1 MRMNEFFDYTKKMKK
16 VDSED
21 LYAIC
26 HDAQEL
32 IIDYCVKKAH
42 NHKFEKQTSELF
54 SRMANK
60 KFIKTMKK
68 LAKNDELDPGFA
80 FAGDCFVN
88 YILGDKERDQEDLEE
103 IVLGYSEI
111 REILLKPQVKEIY
124 KKTGID
130 KAAIIELL
138 SVVPDKKYMRN
149 EKYVR
154 IYLIKIMKKLY
165 MMAKDVDDIIINSS
179 QIDKLFKAIFG
190 KEFLDVISIYIL
202 LERKPVIADF
212 NESQIKIFNK
222 FSVFAL
228 ETIEKQEK
236 KHIKELIKLYIDT
249 RSRDAENNRDSA
261 RRLNLMGCTADSYPK
276 IAKVVEKLK
285 DKNDNAKYL

>member
-1 MRMNEFFDYTKKMKK
+1 
-16 VDSED
+16 
-21 LYAIC
+21 
-26 HDAQEL
+26 
-32 IIDYCVKKAH
+32 
-42 NHKFEKQTSELF
+42 
-54 SRMANK
+54 
-60 KFIKTMKK
+60 
-68 LAKNDELDPGFA
+68 
-80 FAGDCFVN
+80 
-88 YILGDKERDQEDLEE
+88 
-103 IVLGYSEI
+103 
-111 REILLKPQVKEIY
+111 
-124 KKTGID
+124 
-130 KAAIIELL
+130 
-138 SVVPDKKYMRN
+138 
-149 EKYVR
+149 
-154 IYLIKIMKKLY
+154 MKKLY

-261 RRLNLMGCTADSYPK
+261 RRLKSLCLM
-276 IAKVVEKLK
+276 
-285 DKNDNAKYL
+285 